1 MESCV
6 LSYITYNRIKAS
18 QPVLVSSQDHEEL
31 SRVQYIFA
39 YKCVSCILQYLSRCV
54 VGASLE
60 IIGEEEEEEDENNS
74 AAEVSSRPKEGV
86 YQIVGTL
93 SKPESPKPC
102 FAEETYAVSKSLISD
117 CH

>member
-1 MESCV
+1 M
-6 LSYITYNRIKAS
+6 
-18 QPVLVSSQDHEEL
+18 
-31 SRVQYIFA
+31 
-39 YKCVSCILQYLSRCV
+39 SCILQYLSRCI

-60 IIGEEEEEEDENNS
+60 SIEEEEEEEEDENNS

-93 SKPESPKPC
+93 SKPESTKPY
-102 FAEETYAVSKSLISD
+102 FAEETYAVSKSLSG